1 MTNQKVVI
9 LIPAYQPST
18 TLINVVNDLLQHESA
33 QIIQSIVLVDDG
45 SGQDYQATFAQLST
59 LPKVHICAH
68 AINLGKG
75 AALKTGFNHILL
87 AYQDIHSI
95 VTADADGQHLPD
107 DILNVAQYAL
117 SQPKNCLTLGVRTF
131 SKQVPLRSLFGNQLT
146 RSVMRFFTGLK
157 LADTQTGL
165 RAWPLELA
173 QQTLRFPINGYDFEM
188 EALVRMKE
196 LSGKHQ
202 DITLQEVP
210 IQTVYEQDNKSSH
223 FNPLLDSMRIYF
235 VFLRYCGAGLFTALV
250 DNIIFIIMYML
261 SGSIISS
268 QITSRS
274 CGALVSFILSFHLV
288 FRSNVNKVYALLKF
302 ISLVILFGFIS
313 YSLIQFL
320 SQVLGLNVFISKLLA
335 ELILF
340 VASFA
345 IQRDFIFNKS
355 TDDTEA

>member
-1 MTNQKVVI
+1 MNQRVVI

-18 TLINVVNDLLQHESA
+18 SLITIVSELLQHDTKK
-33 QIIQSIVLVDDG
+33 IIQSIVLVDDG
-45 SGQDYQATFAQLST
+45 SGQNYQIIFNQLAE
-59 LPKVHICAH
+59 LPNVHIYSH

-87 AYQDIHSI
+87 EFMDIHSI
-95 VTADADGQHLPD
+95 ITADADGQHLPD
-107 DILNVAQYAL
+107 DILEVAEKAL
-117 SQPKNCLTLGVRTF
+117 TMPKDSLILGVRTF
-131 SKQVPLRSLFGNQLT
+131 SKQVPLRSLFGNQMT
-146 RSVMRFFTGLK
+146 RLVMRFFTGLK

-173 QQTLRFPINGYDFEM
+173 RQTLRIPINGYDFEM

-196 LSGKHQ
+196 LSGNQKT
-202 DITLQEVP
+202 TLQEVP
-210 IQTVYEQDNKSSH
+210 IQTVYEQKNTSSH
-223 FNPLLDSMRIYF
+223 FNPLLDSMRVYF

-250 DNIIFIIMYML
+250 DNLVFIVMYML

-288 FRSNVNKVYALLKF
+288 FRSDVSKVYALLKF
-302 ISLVILFGFIS
+302 VSLVILFGFIS

-320 SQVLGLNVFISKLLA
+320 SQMLGLNIFISKLLA

-340 VASFA
+340 IASFA
-345 IQRDFIFNKS
+345 IQRDFIFNNS
-355 TDDTEA
+355 QN